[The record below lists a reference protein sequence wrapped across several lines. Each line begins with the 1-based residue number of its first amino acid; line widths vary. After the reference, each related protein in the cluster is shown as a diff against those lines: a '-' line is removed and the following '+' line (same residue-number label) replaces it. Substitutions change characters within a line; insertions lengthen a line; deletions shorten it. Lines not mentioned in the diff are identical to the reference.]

1 LKELI
6 VFQGFSHVALEVA
19 LAVLPM
25 LLLFLLF
32 QIFLKLPRSYV
43 INIIKGFGLAFVGL
57 ALFLQGVKIGF
68 LPFGQEMGQ
77 IIGSRP
83 YAWSLI
89 PIGFVLGF
97 VATLAEP
104 AVRILSS
111 QVERASTGYISE
123 KLILYT
129 LSLGVALFTAL
140 GMAKVYFGISFYY
153 LVVPGYLL
161 ALLMLKFSNPTFIA
175 IAFDSGGVATGPMTV
190 TLVMAMAVGASTTL
204 ESRDPVLDG
213 FGLIALVAL
222 APILLVMAL
231 GFVYREEEDEPEE
244 PESEALAGE
253 PEHEK
258 EDNRYAADLE
268 A

>member
-1 LKELI
+1 MSELT
-6 VFQGFSHVALEVA
+6 VFQDFSHVLVEVA
-19 LAVLPM
+19 IAVLPM
-25 LLLFLLF
+25 LLLFFLF

-43 INIIKGFGLAFVGL
+43 FNILKGFGLAFAGL

-68 LPFGQEMGQ
+68 LPFGQEMGR
-77 IIGSRP
+77 IIGSLP

-111 QVERASTGYISE
+111 QVEKASSGYISE

-129 LSLGVALFTAL
+129 LCLGVAIFTAL
-140 GMAKVYFGISFYY
+140 GMAKVFFGISIYY
-153 LVVPGYLL
+153 LVVPGYLI
-161 ALLMLKFSNPTFIA
+161 ALIMLKFSNPTFIA

-190 TLVMAMAVGASTTL
+190 TLVMAMAVGAASAL
-204 ESRDPVLDG
+204 EGRDPVLDG

-222 APILLVMAL
+222 APIILVMAL
-231 GFVYREEEDEPEE
+231 GFIYREEEEEPDQPDQPDEPGR
-244 PESEALAGE
+244 AG
-253 PEHEK
+253 
-258 EDNRYAADLE
+258 
-268 A
+268 